1 MARKKPVKSPMG
13 ALVKQAEKT
22 KRKEVRPVKPNEAI
36 KLLESGRHPD
46 NSKAGAAFKGKNRV
60 IIS

>member
-1 MARKKPVKSPMG
+1 MG
-13 ALVKQAEKT
+13 TLVKQAEKT

-36 KLLESGRHPD
+36 KLLESGKHPD
-46 NSKAGAAFKGKNRV
+46 NSKAGASFKGKNRV